1 MALLRISPDCPG
13 IQSESEME
21 LICKIQK
28 QFPGCP
34 TLPLISE
41 ETIETLSLASSALLV
56 AGGWYYLYKRG
67 KKMKEKE
74 IEVEYAQRYVI
85 KTNHEA
91 LMKEIKSKNPDA
103 VRGNL
108 GRVLTEDEAKK
119 IEKSA

>member
-1 MALLRISPDCPG
+1 
-13 IQSESEME
+13 
-21 LICKIQK
+21 
-28 QFPGCP
+28 
-34 TLPLISE
+34 
-41 ETIETLSLASSALLV
+41 
-56 AGGWYYLYKRG
+56 
-67 KKMKEKE
+67 MKEKE